1 MDKFT
6 YVKRFAIWTAVV
18 CAVIA
23 LIIGLC
29 FGKIVEANLFEE
41 VSKWVVGIIGLI
53 AIIIEPLVIVVI
65 APYIYDIKKSKG
77 KV

>member
-6 YVKRFAIWTAVV
+6 YVKRFAMWVAAI
-18 CAVIA
+18 CAALA

-29 FGKIVEANLFEE
+29 FGKVIEANLFEE
-41 VSKWVVGIIGLI
+41 VSKWVVGVLALI

-65 APYIYDIKKSKG
+65 APSIYDHKYG
-77 KV
+77 KR

>member
-6 YVKRFAIWTAVV
+6 YVKRFAIWTAII

-41 VSKWVVGIIGLI
+41 VSKWVFCVIALI

-65 APYIYDIKKSKG
+65 APYIYDIKRSKG